1 MHHITLPTVRPDFYL
16 NNENK
21 VRDKNKTGEECFA
34 KESRSRQFPKLN
46 SIESLFH
53 DPNME

>member
-1 MHHITLPTVRPDFYL
+1 MYHITLPTVRPDFYL

-34 KESRSRQFPKLN
+34 KESCSKQFPKLN
-46 SIESLFH
+46 SVESLFH